1 MGNDWESQTVSKK
14 DILVLLERVFNSY
27 SRLENFDDCGALL
40 ALKELIEALPSDD
53 DEPKTAEWV
62 RSDANLYESPFNIT
76 ELLVE
81 CSHCGQEVRISR
93 ASIYCPTCG
102 YRMIKK

>member
-53 DEPKTAEWV
+53 NPKTAEWV
-62 RSDANLYESPFNIT
+62 RSDANLYEYPFNIT
-76 ELLVE
+76 EPLVE

-102 YRMIKK
+102 YRMIGK